1 MTGAGA
7 GGINMENGAS
17 HSLAVTVDRIPPDSS
32 KIVLIRFTPLGPAH
46 SVYKLQAS
54 TVSDYITDGTIDGT
68 DPAARLTKNMSSQSA
83 TDESGVLHMAGGA
96 ANVDV
101 SYALAFAPGAAKR
114 DPAVT
119 RPPAD
124 SSSEAG
130 CRSPAR
136 RRQHRRR
143 QPGATNGELTLT
155 LTGPLDALKSVRDGT
170 GNNAMT
176 AQRKWI
182 ADCLLARKYIDQS
195 QHTTLNELAEGGQT
209 IEAVDIGLDEAAAD
223 ALLSGQFETFAA
235 LIVGAWETKLT
246 VYLKEA
252 AKKDPTNPFFK
263 GKTEAEINGAV
274 FEICRREDPPP
285 IPPDPDGP
293 PPEEDPPVPPPP
305 PPAPPP
311 PPPPPPPFDL
321 EVFYP
326 ADPNDKVGPQGS
338 GAGHFVTPGGPM
350 PYVVLFE
357 NKPDAGAPA
366 HEVRITDQLDASKY
380 DLDTLELGPVFF
392 GNDTVITPPAG
403 LQSWT
408 DSVDLRPALD
418 LIVQVDAEL
427 NRDTNVLSWHLQG
440 LDPATG
446 DLQTDPNIGFL
457 PPDVNAPEG
466 QGGVTFTVESKPGLV
481 YR

>member
-1 MTGAGA
+1 MTGTGAGA
-7 GGINMENGAS
+7 INLENGAS

-54 TVSDYITDGTIDGT
+54 TVSDYITDSTIDGT
-68 DPAARLTKNMSSQSA
+68 DPAARLTKNTSSQSA

-96 ANVDV
+96 ANVDI
-101 SYALAFAPGAAKR
+101 SYALAFSPGAAKR

-119 RPPAD
+119 RT
-124 SSSEAG
+124 AG
-130 CRSPAR
+130 GIPVPRLAARSPAR
-136 RRQHRRR
+136 RRRHAST

-182 ADCLLARKYIDQS
+182 ADCLLARTYIDQA
-195 QHTTLNELAEGGQT
+195 QHDTLNELAEGGQT

-235 LIVGAWETKLT
+235 LILGAWETQLT

-293 PPEEDPPVPPPP
+293 PPEDVPQ
-305 PPAPPP
+305 PPP
-311 PPPPPPPFDL
+311 PPPPPHRRRHPRRR
-321 EVFYP
+321 
-326 ADPNDKVGPQGS
+326 S
-338 GAGHFVTPGGPM
+338 TSRSSTPRTRTTRSAPR
-350 PYVVLFE
+350 
-357 NKPDAGAPA
+357 APA
-366 HEVRITDQLDASKY
+366 PGTSSPRAGRCPTWCCSRTSRTRAPLPTRCGSPTSSTRRSTTWTRWSSVRCS
-380 DLDTLELGPVFF
+380 
-392 GNDTVITPPAG
+392 
-403 LQSWT
+403 S
-408 DSVDLRPALD
+408 
-418 LIVQVDAEL
+418 
-427 NRDTNVLSWHLQG
+427 
-440 LDPATG
+440 AT
-446 DLQTDPNIGFL
+446 T
-457 PPDVNAPEG
+457 
-466 QGGVTFTVESKPGLV
+466 
-481 YR
+481 R